1 MYSPPPPLPSW
12 KVRGALLRFFLRG
25 GGSVHRLYTEQVVV
39 SWLEYV
45 PHLLRKV
52 RCLFTR
58 AIFRATFAAISWR
71 YSFLYSAATSCKDCG
86 KAVINFN
93 VVRNRKKS
101 TTSKQTKTKK
111 CRWKSFKR
119 TKVVECAMLG
129 YFILV
134 FPLSLG
140 SCQLHAKAMPTRR
153 KYVEGRSWGEFGGWV
168 HFRWVRVGT

>member
-1 MYSPPPPLPSW
+1 M
-12 KVRGALLRFFLRG
+12 
-25 GGSVHRLYTEQVVV
+25 V
-39 SWLEYV
+39 SWLEHV

-58 AIFRATFAAISWR
+58 TIFRATFVAISWR
-71 YSFLYSAATSCKDCG
+71 YSFLYAAATSCKDCG

-140 SCQLHAKAMPTRR
+140 SCQLHTKAMPTRR
-153 KYVEGRSWGEFGGWV
+153 KYVEGRS
-168 HFRWVRVGT
+168 